1 MRKILLASTALV
13 AVAGISA
20 ANAEISLSGNTAWG
34 YNSWSDDASDAA
46 TTGANNNKFLSDTD
60 LGASWSTTTDAGLS
74 VSASYDIDADE
85 TSASIGGDWGTISWS
100 DGADAQEVGQG
111 DGLAVTVVT
120 TGTTTADYA
129 GEEGIGGGSIAYSNS
144 ISGID
149 FGAGMTNGG
158 ASSLA
163 DETSFGVGYS
173 AEVGGGATVTVGYAV
188 GTTTADNT
196 SATTTKAKENSLN
209 GTVTVGDITLGF
221 ARNTKKVEMNN
232 PDNSTDYRSYEDYNS
247 NNLSISY
254 AVSPSLSVS
263 AESVAAKG
271 DQGNSTGSGMATD
284 YKYDRTSYGLDYTI
298 ASGVAL
304 TASYSDYTQ
313 AGTNTGSAVSGS
325 STMVR
330 VKVSF

>member
-20 ANAEISLSGNTAWG
+20 ASAEISFSGNTAWG
-34 YNSWSDDASDAA
+34 YNSWSDDATD
-46 TTGANNNKFLSDTD
+46 TGGNNNNKFLSDTD
-60 LGASWSTTTDAGLS
+60 LGASWSSTTDTGLS
-74 VSASYDIDADE
+74 LSASYDIDADE
-85 TSASIGGDWGTISWS
+85 TSASIGGDWGTVSWS
-100 DGADAQEVGQG
+100 DGGDAQEVGQG

-129 GEEGIGGGSIAYSNS
+129 GEEGIGGGSIGYSNS

-158 ASSLA
+158 ATSMA

-188 GTTTADNT
+188 GTTSADNA
-196 SATTTKAKENSLN
+196 SAVGLSTKENSLN
-209 GTVTVGDITLGF
+209 GTVTVGDLSFGF
-221 ARNTKKVEMNN
+221 ARNTKVTEMNT
-232 PDNSTDYRSYEDYNS
+232 PDNSTDFRNLADFSS

-254 AVSPSLSVS
+254 AISDTLSVS
-263 AESVAAKG
+263 ADSVAATG
-271 DQGNSTGSGMATD
+271 DQGNSSGAGLASD

-313 AGTNTGSAVSGS
+313 AGTNSTAVSGT